1 MDTKKNLI
9 LIIEDDSGLND
20 LISEQI
26 TGVGYECKGFS
37 KARDAISWLKD
48 AIPLL
53 ILLDYGLP
61 DLTGNEF
68 INELKNNGLSVPP
81 FVVATG
87 RGDERIAVEMMKLGA
102 RDYIVKDAHFLNLI
116 QHVIYR
122 VVKEIETERKLS
134 ETERELN
141 ELNRFNTQIIEGAKE
156 GIMVYD
162 KHLKYVSFNKFM
174 EKLTGANAQEIIGK
188 NIHDVFQNI
197 KNDDIYECGKLALE
211 GKESEIEFYFD
222 ISETGK
228 SGWILNAFSPL
239 RNADNEIIGV
249 ISIVHDITERK
260 QSELALKVNHDLL
273 QKLLYSSTDFIRTD
287 SSVDYHA
294 FLKTMMEISG
304 AKYGAFNLFDRI
316 GNDFRTIAVSAGQN
330 DLVKVTKYLGFD
342 IRKRKWKIDLVR
354 AAKIK
359 DQQTTRFE
367 NLRDLTGKV
376 ILDKLVFMIEKT
388 FRLSAVYVVKVDSS
402 TSALGDFTLMF
413 TDKSELQNREI
424 VELFAN
430 QVALY
435 LQRNQSE
442 NEMKESEN
450 KFRLLFDENPQPMW
464 VYDTETLKFLEINQA
479 AIDHYGYSRDE
490 FLNMTVE
497 DIHHAENN
505 PALFND
511 AKQSGLSINSAGE
524 WRHIKKNGEVIDVK
538 ISSRGLVL
546 NNRETRHVVIQD
558 VTERKIAERA
568 LHDKMDELMR
578 FHSLTVDRELTMIEL
593 KKEINQIL
601 EADGKPPKYWI
612 VK

>member
-1 MDTKKNLI
+1 MDTQQKLI
-9 LIIEDDSGLND
+9 LIIEDDKGLNN

-26 TGVGYECKGFS
+26 SGVGYECKGFS
-37 KARDAISWLKD
+37 KARDAIAWLKD

-53 ILLDYGLP
+53 IILDYGLP

-102 RDYIVKDAHFLNLI
+102 RDYIIKDAHFLNLI
-116 QHVIYR
+116 EHVIYR

-141 ELNRFNTQIIEGAKE
+141 ELNRFNAQIIEGAQE

-162 KHLKYVSFNKFM
+162 RQLKYVSFNKFM
-174 EKLTGANAQEIIGK
+174 EKITGTNAHEVIG
-188 NIHDVFQNI
+188 NHISDVFPDI
-197 KNDDIYECGKLALE
+197 KNADIYECGKLALE
-211 GKESEIEFYFD
+211 GKESEIEFYFELP
-222 ISETGK
+222 ETGK
-228 SGWILNAFSPL
+228 SGWVSNTFSPL

-260 QSELALKVNHDLL
+260 QSELALQVNRDLL

-287 SSVDYHA
+287 SMVDYQA
-294 FLKTMMEISG
+294 FLKTMIEISG
-304 AKYGAFNLFDRI
+304 AKYGAFNLFERN
-316 GNDFRTIAVSAGQN
+316 GEDFFTVAVSAGQN
-330 DLVKVTKYLGFD
+330 DIAKVTKYLGFD
-342 IRKRKWKIDLVR
+342 IRKRKWKIDPVR

-367 NLRDLTGKV
+367 NLRELTGTV
-376 ILDKLVFMIEKT
+376 ILDKLVFLIEKS
-388 FRLSAVYVVKVDSS
+388 FRLGVVYVVKVDSN
-402 TSALGDFTLMF
+402 TNALGDFTLLF
-413 TDKSELQNREI
+413 SDKTALQNREI

-430 QVALY
+430 QIALY

-442 NEMKESEN
+442 SEMKDSEN

-479 AIDHYGYSRDE
+479 AIEHYGYSREE
-490 FLNMTVE
+490 FLSMTVE
-497 DIHHAENN
+497 DIHHIENN
-505 PALFND
+505 LALFND
-511 AKQSGLSINSAGE
+511 SKQSGLSINSAGE

-558 VTERKIAERA
+558 ITERKIAERA
-568 LHDKMDELMR
+568 LHDKMEELMR

-593 KKEINQIL
+593 KKEINKML
-601 EADGKPPKYWI
+601 EENGKPPKYWI